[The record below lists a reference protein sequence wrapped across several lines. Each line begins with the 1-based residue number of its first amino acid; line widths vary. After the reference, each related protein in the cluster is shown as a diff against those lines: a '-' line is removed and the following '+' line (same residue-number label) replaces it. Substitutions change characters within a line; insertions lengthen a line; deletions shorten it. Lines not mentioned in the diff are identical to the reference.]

1 MHPSS
6 ASVLAA
12 TAGAA
17 RLLARENAY
26 TSLRD
31 LPRLLRHPIW
41 RAGREN
47 PGHGLGILLVPGFCA
62 GSPSLA
68 LTRRWLQARGFTPR
82 NADIGFDIGCT
93 GELVDRLEEQLTEH
107 VRDTGGRV
115 VLLGHSRGGGLAR
128 LAAARRP
135 DLARGLIMLG
145 SPVVDPLGAHPV
157 VLGAARLLAR
167 LSAAGLPGLLTAD
180 CLTGR
185 CRDDNVAAL
194 AAPLPP
200 DVPALSV
207 FSRRDAIV
215 PWQSSLDPSAT
226 HAEVRSTHLGLP
238 LDPDGYSAIEP
249 VLTAW
254 AGERDL
260 AQAGVS
266 GRL

>member
-1 MHPSS
+1 MLRSS
-6 ASVLAA
+6 ASVLGA
-12 TAGAA
+12 TAGAV
-17 RLLARENAY
+17 RLLVRENAY
-26 TSLRD
+26 TSMRE
-31 LPRLLRHPIW
+31 LPRLLRHPVW
-41 RAGREN
+41 RAGREDR
-47 PGHGLGILLVPGFCA
+47 GHGLGMLLVPGFFA

-68 LTRRWLQARGFTPR
+68 LTRRWLQARGFKPR

-93 GELVDRLEEQLTEH
+93 GELVDRLEEQLIEH

-135 DLARGLIMLG
+135 DLVRGLIMLG

-167 LSAAGLPGLLTAD
+167 LSTAGLPGLLTAD

-194 AAPLPP
+194 AAPLSP

-215 PWQSSLDPSAT
+215 PWRSSLDPSAA
-226 HAEVRSTHLGLP
+226 HVEVHSTHLGLP
-238 LDPDGYSAIEP
+238 VDPKVYSAIEP
-249 VLTAW
+249 VLTTW
-254 AGERDL
+254 AGNDDERDL
-260 AQAGVS
+260 AQAG
-266 GRL
+266 